1 MTYRYSLTSPHQSFW
16 IDQNLYNCIVQLLC
30 QRLFLIELEG
40 LLNIIRM
47 LPCNPGS
54 LAAFLFSIIVTDLCV
69 IRSINYKFVRIYFK
83 RVLIAIQLNMLI
95 AAGSRSHHLVKFVVV
110 SRILTGR

>member
-1 MTYRYSLTSPHQSFW
+1 MLSCSFISW
-16 IDQNLYNCIVQLLC
+16 
-30 QRLFLIELEG
+30 
-40 LLNIIRM
+40 
-47 LPCNPGS
+47 
-54 LAAFLFSIIVTDLCV
+54 AAFLISIIVTDLCV
-69 IRSINYKFVRIYFK
+69 IRSMNYNFVRIYSK

>member
-1 MTYRYSLTSPHQSFW
+1 MLSCSFISW
-16 IDQNLYNCIVQLLC
+16 VSFFI
-30 QRLFLIELEG
+30 
-40 LLNIIRM
+40 
-47 LPCNPGS
+47 
-54 LAAFLFSIIVTDLCV
+54 SIIVTDLCV
-69 IRSINYKFVRIYFK
+69 IRSINYNFVRIYFK

>member
-1 MTYRYSLTSPHQSFW
+1 MLSCSFIFW
-16 IDQNLYNCIVQLLC
+16 
-30 QRLFLIELEG
+30 
-40 LLNIIRM
+40 
-47 LPCNPGS
+47 
-54 LAAFLFSIIVTDLCV
+54 AAFFISIIVTDLCV
-69 IRSINYKFVRIYFK
+69 IRSINYNFVRIYFK

>member
-1 MTYRYSLTSPHQSFW
+1 
-16 IDQNLYNCIVQLLC
+16 
-30 QRLFLIELEG
+30 
-40 LLNIIRM
+40 M
-47 LPCNPGS
+47 LPCS
-54 LAAFLFSIIVTDLCV
+54 FISWAAFLIRIIVTDLCV
-69 IRSINYKFVRIYFK
+69 IGSENYNFVRIYFK